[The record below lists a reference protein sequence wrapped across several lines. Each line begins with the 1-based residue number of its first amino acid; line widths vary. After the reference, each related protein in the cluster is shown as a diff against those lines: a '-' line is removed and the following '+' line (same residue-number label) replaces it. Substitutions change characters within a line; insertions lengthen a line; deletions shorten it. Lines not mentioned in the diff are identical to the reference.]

1 MTGHRINNEQSGYHD
16 IGFLF
21 IFYLFGPRLEFVIS
35 FQRRGAF
42 SVQLPAGAFM
52 PCYFV
57 TPFFEDIHLTAYRYA
72 MHLDQLTE
80 GDGNGLVDLLVVCL
94 QVISWI
100 VLFKSRQF
108 SFCTC
113 SSLC

>member
-1 MTGHRINNEQSGYHD
+1 
-16 IGFLF
+16 
-21 IFYLFGPRLEFVIS
+21 
-35 FQRRGAF
+35 
-42 SVQLPAGAFM
+42 M

-94 QVISWI
+94 
-100 VLFKSRQF
+100 
-108 SFCTC
+108 
-113 SSLC
+113 